1 MLSRDHALTQ
11 AEILAYAKDQGVPIV
26 DVQPACYMENFT
38 GMMLPRKVSISSFS
52 PRTAVFILRS
62 LADRNKFV

>member
-11 AEILAYAKDQGVPIV
+11 AEILAYAKDQNVPIV

-38 GMMLPRKVSISSFS
+38 GMMLPRKVSPASV
-52 PRTAVFILRS
+52 PRTAVFILRC
-62 LADRNKFV
+62 FVD

>member
-11 AEILAYAKDQGVPIV
+11 AEILAYAKDQNVPIV

-38 GMMLPRKVSISSFS
+38 GMLLPRKVSISSCF
-52 PRTAVFILRS
+52 PRFAVLGLRS
-62 LADRNKFV
+62 AAD